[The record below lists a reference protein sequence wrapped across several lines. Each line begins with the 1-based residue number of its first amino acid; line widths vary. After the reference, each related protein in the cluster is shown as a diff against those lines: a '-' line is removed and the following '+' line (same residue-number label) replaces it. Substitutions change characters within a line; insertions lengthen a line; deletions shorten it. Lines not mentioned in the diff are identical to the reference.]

1 MVSGNQQKLLTDNFI
16 LDLVYNV
23 QYLWENLLFSN
34 FSMLYL

>member
-1 MVSGNQQKLLTDNFI
+1 MVSGNQQKLTDNFI

-23 QYLWENLLFSN
+23 QYLWANLLFSN